1 MLWKHGERRILSV
14 RRSTGVC
21 EAKEFYDR
29 LPLRARLDFD
39 KIMSRLTEFGRIT
52 NQERF
57 RRLEAPGQPTVWEMK
72 SHEGPGYRIFCIQ
85 DRLDWWATHGRK
97 KPKDR
102 QISNEVNRA
111 REIFAER
118 G

>member
-1 MLWKHGERRILSV
+1 LLWEHGGRRIWGV

-21 EAKEFYDR
+21 EAKEFYDG
-29 LPLRARLDFD
+29 LPLRARLDFK
-39 KIMSRLTEFGRIT
+39 KIMSRLTEFGRIA
-52 NQERF
+52 NKEMF
-57 RRLEAPGQPTVWEMK
+57 RRLEVTGHPTVWEMK

-85 DRLDWWATHGRK
+85 DGLDWWATHGRK
-97 KPKDR
+97 KPKDK
-102 QISNEVNRA
+102 QVSNEVSRA